1 MTVVKFRLATQY
13 LNLIKLTKSAFWRII
28 EPATKIE
35 TREKPMP
42 NKKLE
47 VSLVKFLLIFFCC
60 LGAGLFFGL
69 KLGRY
74 WLPNNPSCYSVE
86 SAGSA
91 LDQEFSRLA
100 PAEKKIALDFV
111 QLIRAQ
117 FSLEAPLLERPERDW
132 SEPSRGLSRWSLARV
147 KKS

>member
-1 MTVVKFRLATQY
+1 
-13 LNLIKLTKSAFWRII
+13 
-28 EPATKIE
+28 
-35 TREKPMP
+35 
-42 NKKLE
+42 
-47 VSLVKFLLIFFCC
+47 
-60 LGAGLFFGL
+60 
-69 KLGRY
+69 
-74 WLPNNPSCYSVE
+74 
-86 SAGSA
+86 

-132 SEPSRGLSRWSLARV
+132 SEQSRFFYGLSRWSLARV